1 MIQKKLS
8 LEDVVIEMFGSMNR
22 TQKTKPRNSSSPISY
37 VSKICSW
44 RKTNRKHTLLTQRYS
59 IPSKVYPS
67 LQFMSDCPSTKT
79 NICV

>member
-37 VSKICSW
+37 ISKICSW
-44 RKTNRKHTLLTQRYS
+44 RKTNRKHTEKHIKALNRLAN
-59 IPSKVYPS
+59 
-67 LQFMSDCPSTKT
+67 L
-79 NICV
+79 